1 MTSTTTTRRQQQN
14 TNLFKKLLFLL
25 LILNYVAAKTFFD
38 VDDICECGHRC
49 KGFGAKH
56 CVRCCT
62 TVMRRSV
69 PLTEYPMEQLKEAAT
84 IKNNANT
91 EEEKQQNYLIEKF
104 IKDQERKMKKEEN
117 VEENNDEQGQQQER
131 KLNQQIEKKSNNFQ
145 LFIPS
150 ILLDRAY
157 LRTEEKNSDQIVRR
171 KRHSIFTNGEQQQ
184 LRN

>member
-1 MTSTTTTRRQQQN
+1 MTSTTTTRRQQN

-69 PLTEYPMEQLKEAAT
+69 PLTEYPMEQLKEAAK
-84 IKNNANT
+84 IKNIANT
-91 EEEKQQNYLIEKF
+91 EEEKQQNNLIEKF
-104 IKDQERKMKKEEN
+104 VRDQERKMKKEKMLKKKKIMLM
-117 VEENNDEQGQQQER
+117 NN
-131 KLNQQIEKKSNNFQ
+131 KKNKDN
-145 LFIPS
+145 
-150 ILLDRAY
+150 
-157 LRTEEKNSDQIVRR
+157 KGN
-171 KRHSIFTNGEQQQ
+171 
-184 LRN
+184 

>member
-1 MTSTTTTRRQQQN
+1 MTSTTTTSRRQQN
-14 TNLFKKLLFLL
+14 TNLFKQLLFLL
-25 LILNYVAAKTFFD
+25 LILNYVAAKTLFD

-49 KGFGAKH
+49 VGFGAKH

-69 PLTEYPMEQLKEAAT
+69 PLSEYPMEQLKEAAT
-84 IKNNANT
+84 IKNIANT
-91 EEEKQQNYLIEKF
+91 EEEKQQNDLIEKF
-104 IKDQERKMKKEEN
+104 VKDQERKMEKD
-117 VEENNDEQGQQQER
+117 VEENNNDDQQER
-131 KLNQQIEKKSNNFQ
+131 KLNQRLEKKSNNFQ

-157 LRTEEKNSDQIVRR
+157 LRTEEKNGGQIVRR
-171 KRHSIFTNGEQQQ
+171 RRHSTFTNGEQQQ